1 MKNVSS
7 ICQKFKRDPQRLSN
21 IKPFISKYNLSRTKY
36 QSKIDDNVN
45 VRKNNSTIALNV
57 LYIKEKEIHP
67 TYISNS
73 TPDKKK
79 LS

>member
-1 MKNVSS
+1 M
-7 ICQKFKRDPQRLSN
+7 
-21 IKPFISKYNLSRTKY
+21 TG
-36 QSKIDDNVN
+36 N
-45 VRKNNSTIALNV
+45 VRKNNSTVALNV
-57 LYIKEKEIHP
+57 LYIKEKEIRP